1 MTLRLVVVVVGA
13 AAVGVAAL
21 PFWIHGGGRV
31 EAPRL
36 VALAWISLRRLKH
49 EGRCG
54 RGGRGGGAYI
64 EAAVLGTPGPHDDGK
79 ASGFLPA
86 ALPGSRGVGTLGW
99 ICQLPVRMRGM
110 QRVGP
115 GPDDH

>member
-1 MTLRLVVVVVGA
+1 
-13 AAVGVAAL
+13 
-21 PFWIHGGGRV
+21 V
-31 EAPRL
+31 EASRL

-99 ICQLPVRMRGM
+99 ICQPLVRMRGM
-110 QRVGP
+110 QDQGQTITDSESETECVTAP
-115 GPDDH
+115 LCIIVSI